1 MSIIKYSEK
10 FKNSN
15 RLLFTTPSH
24 SQGEVIVPD
33 SLKMLG
39 RTVFENDYSEIDGFD
54 NLANPTGIIKDVENR
69 ISEIYNT
76 KASFMLL
83 NGSTSGMISSML
95 AVLKKYD
102 KVLVARS
109 CHISVFKGLILSRA
123 YPIWLMPKYNKEWGI
138 FEPITSEQV
147 ENALK
152 KNKDIKAF
160 IMTNPTYEGLRADT
174 FKISQVCKKYGVI
187 LIVDE
192 AHGALW
198 NFESSF
204 GIPSINLGAD
214 ITFQS
219 LHKTA
224 GALNPSAVMHIG
236 HTSSVDPQLLRNSL
250 NLISTT
256 SPSYPLMMNI
266 EATVEYLASH
276 EGQKQLHTLRDNIK
290 DFVREIKDSPSIMIY
305 TGNNDPTKLLIRVAS
320 LSGQE
325 LSEILSEEYNIED
338 ELCNDKSVL
347 FLTGIGTTK
356 KKLTRLIKA
365 LKQISSDNITLTVS
379 NNEQGDYSISE
390 PRVKFSPSEIFNR
403 KSVEVEK
410 KNLLAR
416 IAMEPVINY
425 PPGIPIL
432 LPGEVIRKEHLQYI
446 KDKETFKVLEEV

>member
-24 SQGEVIVPD
+24 SQGEVIAPD

-39 RTVFENDYSEIDGFD
+39 KTIFENDYSEIDGFD
-54 NLANPTGIIKDVENR
+54 NLANPTGIIKDVENEL
-69 ISEIYNT
+69 SNIYNT

-83 NGSTSGMISSML
+83 NGSTSGMIASML
-95 AVLKKYD
+95 ATLKKYE
-102 KVLVARS
+102 KVLVARN

-123 YPIWLMPKYNKEWGI
+123 FPIWLLPKYNREWGI
-138 FEPITSEQV
+138 FEPISPEQV
-147 ENALK
+147 EDSLK

-160 IMTNPTYEGLRADT
+160 IMTNPTYEGLRADV
-174 FKISQVCKKYGVI
+174 FKIAQICKKYGVI

-204 GIPSINLGAD
+204 GVPSINIGAD

-236 HTSSVDPQLLRNSL
+236 HTSSIDPQVLRNAL
-250 NLISTT
+250 NLITTT

-266 EATVEYLASH
+266 EATVKYLASQ
-276 EGQKQLHTLRDNIK
+276 EGQKQLQTLKTNIA
-290 DFVREIKDSPSIMIY
+290 DFIREIKDSPNIMVY
-305 TGNNDPTKLLIRVAS
+305 TGNNDPSKLLIRVAS

-325 LSEILSEEYNIED
+325 LSEILSEKFNIED
-338 ELCNDKSVL
+338 ELSNNKSVL

-356 KKLTRLIKA
+356 KKLSRLLKA
-365 LKQISSDNITLTVS
+365 LNQIASDNITLTID
-379 NNEQGDYSISE
+379 NNERDDFSMSE
-390 PRVKFSPSEIFNR
+390 PRVKFAPSEIFN
-403 KSVEVEK
+403 KKAVEVEQK
-410 KNLLAR
+410 KLLAR
-416 IAMEPVINY
+416 VAMETIINY

-432 LPGEVIRKEHLQYI
+432 LPGEIIRKEHLQYI
-446 KDKETFKVLEEV
+446 KDKETFKVLDNT

>member
-24 SQGEVIVPD
+24 SQGEIIAPE

-39 RTVFENDYSEIDGFD
+39 KTVFENDYSEIDGFD
-54 NLANPTGIIKDVENR
+54 NLSNPTGIIKDVENR
-69 ISEIYNT
+69 LSQIYNT

-83 NGSTSGMISSML
+83 NGSTSGMIASML
-95 AVLKKYD
+95 ATLKKYE
-102 KVLVARS
+102 KVLVARN
-109 CHISVFKGLILSRA
+109 CHISVFKGLVLSRA
-123 YPIWLMPKYNKEWGI
+123 FPIWLLPKYNKDWGV
-138 FEPITSEQV
+138 FEPISPEQV
-147 ENALK
+147 EDVLR

-160 IMTNPTYEGLRADT
+160 IMTNPTYEGLRADI
-174 FKISQVCKKYGVI
+174 FKIAQICKKYGVI

-204 GIPSINLGAD
+204 GVPSTNLGAD

-224 GALNPSAVMHIG
+224 GALNPSAVMHISRS
-236 HTSSVDPQLLRNSL
+236 SSVDPQILRNAL
-250 NLISTT
+250 NLITTT

-266 EATVEYLASH
+266 EATVDFLSSV
-276 EGQKQLHTLRDNIK
+276 EGQKQLHLLKANIT
-290 DFVREIKDSPSIMIY
+290 DFIREIKDSPSIMVY
-305 TGNNDPTKLLIRVAS
+305 TGNNDPTKILIRVAS

-325 LSEILSEEYNIED
+325 LSEILSEKFNIED
-338 ELCNDKSVL
+338 ELSNDKSVL

-356 KKLTRLIKA
+356 KKLNKLMKA
-365 LKQISSDNITLTVS
+365 LKQIASDNITLTIH
-379 NNEQGDYSISE
+379 NNEQGDFSISE
-390 PRVKFSPSEIFNR
+390 PRVKYAPSEIFNK
-403 KSVEVEK
+403 KSVDVEQK
-410 KNLLAR
+410 YLIAR
-416 IAMEPVINY
+416 VAMETVINY

-432 LPGEVIRKEHLQYI
+432 LPGEVIRKEHLQYM
-446 KDKETFKVLEEV
+446 KGRETFKVLDNV

>member
-24 SQGEVIVPD
+24 SQGEVIAPE

-39 RTVFENDYSEIDGFD
+39 KTVFENDFSEIDGFD
-54 NLANPTGIIKDVENR
+54 NLANPTGILKDVEDT
-69 ISEIYNT
+69 ISELYGT
-76 KASFMLL
+76 KASFML
-83 NGSTSGMISSML
+83 
-95 AVLKKYD
+95 
-102 KVLVARS
+102 
-109 CHISVFKGLILSRA
+109 KGLVLSRA
-123 YPIWLMPKYNKEWGI
+123 FPIWLLPKFNKEWGV
-138 FEPITSEQV
+138 FEPISPEQV
-147 ENALK
+147 EEVLK

-160 IMTNPTYEGLRADT
+160 IMTNPTYEGLRADV
-174 FKISQVCKKYGVI
+174 FKISQVCKKYGVL

-204 GIPSINLGAD
+204 GVPSTNIGAD

-224 GALNPSAVMHIG
+224 GALNPSAIMHIG
-236 HTSSVDPQLLRNSL
+236 RGSSVDPQTVRNAL
-250 NLISTT
+250 NLITTT

-266 EATVEYLASH
+266 EATVNFLASQ
-276 EGQKQLHTLRDNIK
+276 EGQKQLYLLKSNIIE
-290 DFVREIKDSPSIMIY
+290 FIREIKDSPNIMIY
-305 TGNNDPTKLLIRVAS
+305 TGNNDQTKLLIRVAS

-325 LSEILSEEYNIED
+325 LSKILSEKFNIED
-338 ELCNDKSVL
+338 ELSNDKSVL

-356 KKLTRLIKA
+356 KKLSRLLKA
-365 LKQISSDNITLTVS
+365 LKQIASDNITLTIH
-379 NNEQGDYSISE
+379 NNEQGDFKISE
-390 PRVKFSPSEIFNR
+390 PRVKYSPSEIFNK
-403 KSVEVEK
+403 KSVEVEQK
-410 KNLLAR
+410 YLIAR
-416 IAMEPVINY
+416 VSMETVINY

-446 KDKETFKVLEEV
+446 KDRETFKVLDNI